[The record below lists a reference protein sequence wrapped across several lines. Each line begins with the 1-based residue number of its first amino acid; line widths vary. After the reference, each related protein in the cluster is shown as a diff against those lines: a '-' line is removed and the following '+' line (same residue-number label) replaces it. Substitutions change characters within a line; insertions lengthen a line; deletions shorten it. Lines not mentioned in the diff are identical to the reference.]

1 MECIK
6 YINDLELEIKILKDL
21 KGNIDC
27 DISEIDEKIQ
37 NKEQL
42 LEKCKENLSKLSN
55 DKICYRVYLHMLNG
69 LNPSRAIEKVA
80 EENMY
85 LGIKPMTPDVIW
97 RNYYPILKKILQKSV
112 KSQ

>member
-42 LEKCKENLSKLSN
+42 IEKCKENLSKLSDN
-55 DKICYRVYLHMLNG
+55 QICYRIYLHMLNG
-69 LNPSRAIEKVA
+69 LKPSKAIEKVA
-80 EENMY
+80 EENY
-85 LGIKPMTPDVIW
+85 IKGIRPMEPTTLWI
-97 RNYYPILKKILQKSV
+97 NYYKKIQKILKN
-112 KSQ
+112 